1 MSVITGSTGLEGA
14 FSRMALQQQAER
26 KPSKPAPSN
35 GQGLTV
41 HVMTATEEQ
50 ELSKHVTS
58 MIETKRKIAAADEMI
73 ARGKAGQ
80 AEARKEIEQGRALQ
94 QQGIALQQQG
104 IALQQQG
111 KAQAEEAKAKIA
123 QDTAQIVKGL
133 EGMVAVLSKMK
144 EIHKANSA
152 SVQKIDALREKIIQ
166 YKNNLPQDVAAQK
179 VRMQELKQEALL
191 LSQSLK

>member
-1 MSVITGSTGLEGA
+1 MSVITGSTGLESA
-14 FSRMALQQQAER
+14 FSGMSLQQQAER

-41 HVMTATEEQ
+41 HVMTAAEEQ
-50 ELSKHVTS
+50 KLSKHVTS

-80 AEARKEIEQGRALQ
+80 VEARREIE
-94 QQGIALQQQG
+94 
-104 IALQQQG
+104 QG

-152 SVQKIDALREKIIQ
+152 SVQKIDSLREKIIQ

-191 LSQSLK
+191 LSQNLK

>member
-35 GQGLTV
+35 GQALTV
-41 HVMTATEEQ
+41 HVMTAAEEQ

-80 AEARKEIEQGRALQ
+80 AEARREIE
-94 QQGIALQQQG
+94 QG